1 MYYYEYF
8 TEVQVEPTIS
18 EITKIFEDNKRSLF
32 IDILEKIWS
41 LNASK
46 QIKGFGKHE
55 IETTVNTLDTNPISD
70 ITVQDY
76 QIMKIKIV
84 SREPSSRPVIY
95 NKPIGP
101 ITMIGPINIF
111 YLNSDLNNNTIFN
124 LEFKK
129 NNTKLTPQ
137 LDYIVDTL
145 KKSKTVFYIND
156 IDTKGKVHLED
167 LDLMDHRPEVLILD
181 NIRTESQ
188 VYIKN
193 KYRLTLIVL
202 NSNIK
207 VEFIYKN
214 PTTECPKTECP
225 KTECPKIE
233 CPKTECPKIECPKT
247 ECPKTEC
254 PKIECPKTE
263 CPKTEC
269 PKTECPKT
277 ECPVES
283 NYTIWFVLLIL
294 IIVISVGI
302 NVKYVLFSSEKK

>member
-1 MYYYEYF
+1 M
-8 TEVQVEPTIS
+8 
-18 EITKIFEDNKRSLF
+18 
-32 IDILEKIWS
+32 
-41 LNASK
+41 
-46 QIKGFGKHE
+46 
-55 IETTVNTLDTNPISD
+55 
-70 ITVQDY
+70 QDY
-76 QIMKIKIV
+76 QIMKIKIDET
-84 SREPSSRPVIY
+84 EPSSRPVIY

-111 YLNSDLNNNTIFN
+111 YLNSDLHNNTIFN

-129 NNTKLTPQ
+129 NKTKLTPQ

-145 KKSKTVFYIND
+145 KKSKGVMYIND
-156 IDTKGKVHLED
+156 IITKGAVTIED
-167 LDLMDHRPEVLILD
+167 LDLMDHRTEVLILD
-181 NIRTESQ
+181 NIKTESQ

-193 KYRLTLIVL
+193 KIRLTLIVL

-214 PTTECPKTECP
+214 PIKECP

-254 PKIECPKTE
+254 P
-263 CPKTEC
+263 
-269 PKTECPKT
+269 
-277 ECPVES
+277 VES

-294 IIVISVGI
+294 IIIISVGI
-302 NVKYVLFSSEKK
+302 NLKYVLFSSEKKQLLK